1 MMLQNEN
8 KCWYKTRLHVAA
20 ASSYFKK
27 ITESNHNSEASPA
40 DFNSFYLYKIKNKL
54 QFGIKRRFK
63 AAVCKNF
70 SYKQHF
76 KKSQNISIKSQIKKL
91 RCCETVKDRTND

>member
-1 MMLQNEN
+1 MKINVGIKHLYMLQQ
-8 KCWYKTRLHVAA
+8 RAHIL
-20 ASSYFKK
+20 KK

-54 QFGIKRRFK
+54 QFGIKPRFK